1 MLIKKQ
7 HAICYINANCCRD
20 FWINGCEN
28 SVRADSEHYSNILL
42 GKYNSTE
49 EAQEVLESLIAAYV
63 NNEKIF
69 IMPSKEVLNEE
80 KVQD

>member
-20 FWINGCEN
+20 FWINGCKN

-42 GKYNSTE
+42 GKYNSIE
-49 EAQEVLESLIAAYV
+49 EAYEALV
-63 NNEKIF
+63 N
-69 IMPSKEVLNEE
+69 
-80 KVQD
+80 